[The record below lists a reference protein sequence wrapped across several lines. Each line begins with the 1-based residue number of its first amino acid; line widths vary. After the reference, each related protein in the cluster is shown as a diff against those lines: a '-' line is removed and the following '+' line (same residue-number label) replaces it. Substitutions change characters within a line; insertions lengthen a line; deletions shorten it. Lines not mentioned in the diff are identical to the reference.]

1 MSNRQESAEEQSLL
15 QMLRTVARQQ
25 DENEGRLDAEH
36 LLANVDSLP
45 KGVLHCH
52 VATLMPHRLWYLF
65 ADVSDATLGTLI
77 Q

>member
-1 MSNRQESAEEQSLL
+1 MQESAEEPSLI
-15 QMLRTVARQQ
+15 QEVRTIARQQ
-25 DENEGRLDAEH
+25 DENECRLDTEH

-45 KGVLHCH
+45 EGVLHCH
-52 VATLMPHRLWYLF
+52 VAPLMPHRLWHLF